1 MNAAALFRL
10 ILLVLLLPVFV
21 ISTRKLRGLPGLG
34 FFSFAFYC
42 VCLSAVAAV
51 LEDLVYAGPLNALQH
66 LAVGIAAVLAL
77 LGVVAQRRAR
87 PAEGK
92 A

>member
-1 MNAAALFRL
+1 MNAAAVFRL
-10 ILLVLLLPVFV
+10 VLLFVLLPVFM
-21 ISTRKLRGLPGLG
+21 ISVRKMGDVPGRAL
-34 FFSFAFYC
+34 FTWAFYC

-51 LEDLVYAGPLNALQH
+51 VEDIALAELLNAVQH

-77 LGVVAQRRAR
+77 LGVLAQRRTR
-87 PAEGK
+87 PVGGK